1 VQNGERYLGKAV
13 RPVLDQD
20 HGRLE
25 LVISDNAF

>member
-1 VQNGERYLGKAV
+1 VRNGQRYLGEAV
-13 RPVLDQD
+13 RSLLDQD